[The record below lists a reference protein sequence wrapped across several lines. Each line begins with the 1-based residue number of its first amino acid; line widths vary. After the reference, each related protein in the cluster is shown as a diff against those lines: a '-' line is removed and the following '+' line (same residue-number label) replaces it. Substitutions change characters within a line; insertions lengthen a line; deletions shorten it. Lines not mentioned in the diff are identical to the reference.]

1 MRLFLSPV
9 KVFLL
14 LFVFTTISSCAG
26 EPPVPPSVDLPVA
39 TTSPSPADDG
49 QIAVLNLGTFH
60 MGYTSDANTVEYDE
74 AAEENARQI
83 ALVCDQLARFKP
95 TVICVE
101 EVTSDQAELAAAYAL
116 YHENPEYESV
126 YAESEIQLLAF
137 EVGRLVGTEKIFA
150 IDHKMA
156 YNYDQSELAKATGS
170 EGYFEEF
177 EYLQGQ
183 FGLFEMGNSLSQS
196 LLRMNTPH
204 AYDVLTNVNADMLA
218 HANSSDGFEGADEA
232 AKYYQRNL
240 RIFANLNKI
249 PLGPDDRVLIIS
261 GASHAA
267 FLDMLMRR
275 SQKYRVTDLEAYLH

>member
-1 MRLFLSPV
+1 MRSSLSPQQA
-9 KVFLL
+9 FLL
-14 LFVFTTISSCAG
+14 FFALAYLGSCTN
-26 EPPVPPSVDLPVA
+26 EPRVMAPTDQVA
-39 TTSPSPADDG
+39 VEESPLRTDEG

-83 ALVCDQLARFKP
+83 ALVCEQLARFEP

-101 EVTSDQAELAAAYAL
+101 EVTSDQVDLAAAYAL
-116 YHENPEYESV
+116 YRDNPKHESV
-126 YAESEIQLLAF
+126 YAESEIQILAF
-137 EVGRLVGTEKIFA
+137 EVGRLVGTKKVFA
-150 IDHKMA
+150 IDHKLA
-156 YNYDQSELAKATGS
+156 YNYDQSELAEATGS
-170 EGYFEEF
+170 QAYFGEL

-183 FGLFEMGNSLSQS
+183 FGLFEMDSSLSQS

-204 AYDVLTNVNADMLA
+204 AYDVLINVNADVLA

-240 RIFANLNKI
+240 RIFANLNKL
-249 PLGPDDRVLIIS
+249 PLSSEDRVLIIS

-275 SQKYRVTDLEAYLH
+275 SQKYQAVDLKKYLH